1 MQACVD
7 AGGSLTGEHGIGVEK
22 QKEMC
27 MYFNDEDLDAM
38 KALKAAFDPVGF
50 WNPGKMIPV
59 RGCREIHT
67 RALPDALAQG
77 GVVP

>member
-1 MQACVD
+1 M
-7 AGGSLTGEHGIGVEK
+7 TGEHGVGVEK

-27 MYFNDEDLDAM
+27 MFFNDEDLDAM
-38 KALKAAFDPVGF
+38 KALKSAFDPVGF

-67 RALPDALAQG
+67 RAIFGPQPLD
-77 GVVP
+77 GVTP